1 MTSQLEEQFA
11 LQLRALKLPE
21 PSREHYFAKPRRWR
35 FDFAFPSLK
44 LAIEIDGATW
54 SGGRHTRGGGFDAD
68 CEKLNTAAL
77 MGWTVLRFSGTAV
90 RSGDAVR
97 TTMLALNMKAA
108 A

>member
-1 MTSQLEEQFA
+1 MSHLEELFLQ
-11 LQLRALKLPE
+11 QLRAARLPE
-21 PSREHYFAKPRRWR
+21 PIREYRFAPPRRWR
-35 FDFAFPSLK
+35 FDVAWLE
-44 LAIEIDGATW
+44 LRVAVEIDGATW
-54 SGGRHTRGGGFDAD
+54 SGGRHTRGGGFEAD

-97 TTMLALNMKAA
+97 TTTLALNMRAA